1 MHASFNPDPLN
12 RGKDSFARSRLW
24 RNHLPMTTTPAFRPP
39 YPLDLAGSEAEVERR
54 LEAYINDPV
63 SHASVRLKRILS
75 SFTDR
80 FERVAIIG
88 GMVRDFARVGA
99 PGFHSD
105 VDLVIDAPVAEVM
118 AFAAAR
124 GARLN
129 AFGGFSAVADGWEI
143 DFWALETTWAVRE
156 GHVVVRRLEDVIG
169 STFFDHDAIIYD
181 LRHRR
186 IVCGDDYIARQ
197 RLNTLEI
204 NLLPNPS
211 INGGLYRASRRLLG
225 WELSPGPKL
234 TAFIDRHLD
243 EGAFQHMR
251 ATEQRK
257 DAARIVQAFGT
268 AADLRTAILA
278 GRPLSSIGDQ

>member
-12 RGKDSFARSRLW
+12 RGKDSFAGSSLW

-54 LEAYINDPV
+54 LESYINNPV
-63 SHASVRLKRILS
+63 AHASVRLKRILS

-105 VDLVIDAPVAEVM
+105 VDLVIDAPVADVI
-118 AFAAAR
+118 AFAGTL
-124 GARLN
+124 GARSN
-129 AFGGFSAVADGWEI
+129 AFGGFSVVADGWEV

-169 STFFDHDAIIYD
+169 STFFDHDAIMYD

-186 IVCGDDYIARQ
+186 IVCDDDYIPRQ

-211 INGGLYRASRRLLG
+211 IKGSLYRAARRLVG
-225 WELSPGPKL
+225 WKLAPGPRL
-234 TAFIDRHLD
+234 AVFIERHLD
-243 EGAFQHMR
+243 GEAFEHML
-251 ATEQRK
+251 ATERRK
-257 DAARIVQAFGT
+257 KVVPIIASFS
-268 AADLRTAILA
+268 DLNALRRALF
-278 GRPLSSIGDQ
+278 